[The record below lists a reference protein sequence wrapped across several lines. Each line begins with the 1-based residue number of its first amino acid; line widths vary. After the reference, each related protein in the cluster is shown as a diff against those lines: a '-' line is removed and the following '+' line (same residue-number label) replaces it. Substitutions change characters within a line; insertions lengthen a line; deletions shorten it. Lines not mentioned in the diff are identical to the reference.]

1 VDEAYAEGV
10 TQNNRELSNNTPS
23 TVKNEYAFHRR
34 YTIDLSSIMRSDAT
48 RRQKRKIMKEAMAK
62 KFPFLQHGQKL
73 ESRIIRTESGKVIIA
88 IPTLQQLDE
97 TLDGSPPAGII
108 SLREILFN
116 ALTRVIRY
124 EDEENRRE
132 RNSSVKL

>member
-1 VDEAYAEGV
+1 
-10 TQNNRELSNNTPS
+10 
-23 TVKNEYAFHRR
+23 
-34 YTIDLSSIMRSDAT
+34 MRSAAS
-48 RRQKRKIMKEAMAK
+48 RRQKRKIVKQAMAK